1 MDFTGTFQ
9 ILDWQESTE
18 QALNMNTKVSK
29 ALIKQQYSGVIQGS
43 SNTHYLLYY
52 SEDGDAT
59 FTGFEVITGN
69 INEQAYQLTLKH
81 NGHFINGVASSQFVI
96 IQSVPES
103 HLLGKSGRFDST
115 ETGKANY
122 SFSE

>member
-29 ALIKQQYSGVIQGS
+29 ALIKQQYSGV
-43 SNTHYLLYY
+43 
-52 SEDGDAT
+52 
-59 FTGFEVITGN
+59 